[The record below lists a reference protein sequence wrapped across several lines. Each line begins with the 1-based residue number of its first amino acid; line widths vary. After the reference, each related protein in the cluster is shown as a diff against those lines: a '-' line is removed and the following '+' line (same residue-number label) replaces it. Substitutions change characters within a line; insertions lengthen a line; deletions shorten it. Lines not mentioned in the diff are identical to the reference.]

1 MAAFIATAV
10 VNSTACNNR
19 YICSFFYIK
28 IIINHIGHSCGV
40 YNDRNM
46 YFFSICLTINI
57 NVDARLILLFLNFD
71 MLAVTVA
78 EGNSIVLKLN
88 APDCLNPL
96 ASICSSTFFV
106 ISSNVIILLSS
117 LLICMSDSYKNL
129 LSFLIVVEGSHQLLQ
144 WTRSYRLR

>member
-1 MAAFIATAV
+1 MFLHITYVAVFFYVKCVDSIMAAFIATAV

-78 EGNSIVLKLN
+78 EGNSIV
-88 APDCLNPL
+88 
-96 ASICSSTFFV
+96 S
-106 ISSNVIILLSS
+106 
-117 LLICMSDSYKNL
+117 
-129 LSFLIVVEGSHQLLQ
+129 
-144 WTRSYRLR
+144 